1 MTDDSK
7 VISPHERFEM
17 PELADIGFVFDALE
31 RRDDQSLW
39 EAAKRAPS
47 HVGFFEQLRNQVG
60 FTTYTTGREG
70 ARRSVAH
77 HCAMLMVPVILPAGY
92 ATLRGNPSVTVP
104 IVKQMVRWMGGW
116 LQHKAEIS
124 FFNAPIS
131 YEEIC
136 IWTPSTMREKLEHL
150 AVKKEPTLALPPDF
164 NFYLPA
170 EAPSLAFFV
179 AAAQQPLDYPA
190 LPVLNPAA
198 DLALVSMISGAIQV
212 AADGSTM
219 LPVETLVPNYASE
232 AMEAGILRWLSVIDA
247 EFGIG
252 RWDVQPVNQ
261 DLVVLQLEVGERPGH
276 TSPIPLRAHQ
286 LGLPGIERIIG
297 YVSAVGKGVLADM
310 H

>member
-1 MTDDSK
+1 MTNENNLL
-7 VISPHERFEM
+7 SPHVRLDM
-17 PELADIGFVFDALE
+17 PELADVGLVFDALE
-31 RRDDQSLW
+31 RRDDESLW

-47 HVGFFEQLRNQVG
+47 QVGFFEQLRNQVG
-60 FTTYTTGREG
+60 FTTYTTGRDG
-70 ARRSVAH
+70 PRRSVAH

-92 ATLRGNPSVTVP
+92 AAFRGNPNASLPV
-104 IVKQMVRWMGGW
+104 VKKMVRWMGEW
-116 LQHKAEIS
+116 LEHKAEIS
-124 FFNAPIS
+124 FFNVPIS

-136 IWTPSTMREKLEHL
+136 IWSPSTMREKLEHL

-170 EAPSLAFFV
+170 EASSLGFFV
-179 AAAQQPLDYPA
+179 AVAQRPLDYPA
-190 LPVLNPAA
+190 LPPVNPAS

-212 AADGSTM
+212 AAGGSSM

-232 AMEAGILRWLSVIDA
+232 SMEAGILRWLTTLHQM
-247 EFGIG
+247 FGIG

-261 DLVVLQLEVGERPGH
+261 DLVVLQVEVGERPGH

-297 YVSAVGKGVLADM
+297 YVASVGTGILAGM